1 LTIQEFAGARVPLI
15 NDAFAIMLIV
25 GLATLVRYGGETLA
39 THVRLREMVLAQGQP
54 PGAQRESFRIISAI
68 LGAGVFLFCAV
79 PYVGW
84 AWPLWIA
91 GGVTLARTL
100 VVGFQHYLPASRFK
114 HLAPRGLLN
123 FLVMIGVGILLTH
136 LLRDHIHSSHQLVV
150 ISTVVIV
157 LPGLL
162 FELAR
167 AVTRNREEIPMTWAI
182 RAAGAFAVA
191 ATVVL
196 CVATGLVFT

>member
-1 LTIQEFAGARVPLI
+1 
-15 NDAFAIMLIV
+15 
-25 GLATLVRYGGETLA
+25 
-39 THVRLREMVLAQGQP
+39 
-54 PGAQRESFRIISAI
+54 
-68 LGAGVFLFCAV
+68 
-79 PYVGW
+79 
-84 AWPLWIA
+84 
-91 GGVTLARTL
+91 
-100 VVGFQHYLPASRFK
+100 
-114 HLAPRGLLN
+114 
-123 FLVMIGVGILLTH
+123 
-136 LLRDHIHSSHQLVV
+136 LVV